1 MLKGVLLV
9 FVPIGLACLDFA
21 AGASAIYRGADL
33 ALPAIVLTVGGVL
46 LVYAAIRA
54 VGSGVF
60 ASFGKEAKEK
70 DVPLN
75 VEPSIQK
82 GHAKAA
88 LIFLAA
94 GVAVTA
100 LGLVLGGEPLLDI
113 VASVLSA

>member
-33 ALPAIVLTVGGVL
+33 AFPAIVLAVGGVL
-46 LVYAAIRA
+46 LAYAAVRA

-60 ASFGKEAKEK
+60 ASFDKEAREK
-70 DVPLN
+70 N
-75 VEPSIQK
+75 VATKVDPAIQK
-82 GHAKAA
+82 AHMKAA
-88 LIFLAA
+88 LVFLAA

-100 LGLVLGGEPLLDI
+100 LGLLLGGKPLLDI
-113 VASVLSA
+113 VSSVLSA